1 MPTTN
6 FKNSSGTDIG
16 NTLVEKSYLFDRYP
30 ELADT
35 FRQAGLWTW
44 GYGGYGNLGD
54 NTTTTKSSPV
64 QTVAGGTNWKE
75 VSSSGYT
82 GFGIKTDGTLWSW
95 GYGYYGQ
102 LGNGT
107 GSFGGSTSSPVQV
120 PGTTWKQIQAP
131 DTNIFALKTDDTLW
145 AWGYNNV
152 GQLGDGTTTNR
163 SSPVQITGT
172 WKHIGI
178 GGGDSRGL
186 AIKTDGTL
194 WSWGRGSAYGTLG
207 IGSSG
212 VGVDKNTPVQI
223 SGGGTNWR
231 QASWGYDFC
240 SAIKTDNTLWTW
252 GNESKGQLG
261 LGNTQTPRSTPVQV
275 PGTTWKTISCG
286 NYHAA
291 AIKTDGTLWTWG
303 QNWYGQLG
311 DGNNTGQYGINGSP
325 VQTIAGG
332 TNWRI
337 ISAGYYNTM
346 AVKTDGSLWAWGRAN
361 YGGHGDSVAVQRSSP
376 IQIFSG
382 SNSWKSIANK
392 GEGAMAIRDD
402 SADIFGNNL

>member
-16 NTLVEKSYLFDRYP
+16 DTLVEKSYLFDRYP

-44 GYGGYGNLGD
+44 GYGGYGNIGD
-54 NTTTTKSSPV
+54 NTTTTRSSPV
-64 QTVAGGTNWKE
+64 QTASGGTNWKE
-75 VSSSGYT
+75 VSSAGYT

-107 GSFGGSTSSPVQV
+107 SSFGGSTSSPVQV

-131 DTNIFALKTDDTLW
+131 DTNIFALKTDGTLW

-212 VGVDKNTPVQI
+212 VGVNKNSPVQI
-223 SGGGTNWR
+223 
-231 QASWGYDFC
+231 A
-240 SAIKTDNTLWTW
+240 
-252 GNESKGQLG
+252 
-261 LGNTQTPRSTPVQV
+261 
-275 PGTTWKTISCG
+275 GTTWKFVSAG
-286 NYHAA
+286 RDAA
-291 AIKTDGTLWTWG
+291 SAIKTDGTLWVWG
-303 QNWYGQLG
+303 DNGYGQIG
-311 DGNNTGQYGINGSP
+311 DGTTTPKSSP

-332 TNWRI
+332 TNWKFVSNGDYI
-337 ISAGYYNTM
+337 NVGI
-346 AVKTDGSLWAWGRAN
+346 KTDGTLWTWGYN
-361 YGGHGDSVAVQRSSP
+361 GTGCLGDNTTTPKSSP
-376 IQIFSG
+376 IQTTAG
-382 SNSWKSIANK
+382 GTNWKSAYCSTVTGYGWVIAL
-392 GEGAMAIRDD
+392 RDN
-402 SADIFGNNL
+402 S